1 MKLIYWSV
9 PLGLFIWSIF
19 QPTMAVYVFIG
30 IIILF
35 EGYLFFV
42 DIFCKPNPSP
52 LLWAPDEI
60 KIIKKYHISFR
71 YPFGAKDISVILN
84 GFRWSTLLW
93 VPWLLWNHI
102 WVPASFIA
110 INFFITSSLSV
121 RLDPF
126 YFLAD
131 AINRGQ
137 YQFSSELSLLQEVAA
152 KLRNQNSF

>member
-1 MKLIYWSV
+1 MKLLYWSV

-30 IIILF
+30 IAILF
-35 EGYLFFV
+35 EGHLFFG
-42 DIFCKPNPSP
+42 DIFCKPSPDPS
-52 LLWAPDEI
+52 LWAPNEI
-60 KIIKKYHISFR
+60 KIIKKYHISLR
-71 YPFGAKDISVILN
+71 TPFYARDMSVILN

-131 AINRGQ
+131 AINRRQ
-137 YQFSSELSLLQEVAA
+137 YQFSSELSLLQEVAN
-152 KLRNQNSF
+152 KLNK